1 METENF
7 IKSLIPKYAYNKK
20 PLISSLRP
28 LVMHK
33 LFPASIKDKDSD
45 V

>member
-7 IKSLIPKYAYNKK
+7 IKSLIPKYAYNNK
-20 PLISSLRP
+20 PLISS